1 MSEIVYNAARTVLKS
16 CLAVKKD
23 EKLLLVTDEGK
34 AALTR
39 IFKEAAQDLG
49 LDVVSMEGPM
59 QEGGEPPRFIA
70 DALLGADAAML
81 LTSGSLTHT
90 HARGAA
96 TKKGVRIASLPR
108 ITQEVIEKTFDVD
121 YVEMGRITGILT
133 RKLTQAEEVRIT
145 TELGTDISLPLKG
158 REAMADA
165 GDLSG
170 FGAVGNLPA
179 GEAMISPLE
188 GKGDGIIV
196 VDGVIAGLGILC
208 SPLKLFMEKGRIVHA
223 KGEQAGDFLNYI
235 DAYDS
240 YAGAIAEFG
249 IGTNPKCEIMGNP
262 LSDEKIY
269 GTIHFGFGNNLFMG
283 GAQDSNIHYDCI
295 ITEPTV
301 TLDGICI
308 IEKGRHVYEDACDNR
323 GWE

>member
-1 MSEIVYNAARTVLKS
+1 MSEIVYNAARTVLKN
-16 CLAVKKD
+16 CLAVKRE
-23 EKLLLVTDEGK
+23 EKLLLVTDDGK

-49 LDVVSMEGPM
+49 LDVVLMEGPL
-59 QEGGEPPRFIA
+59 QEGGEPPRLIA
-70 DALLGADAAML
+70 DAMLGADAAML

-108 ITQEVIEKTFDVD
+108 ITQEVIEKTFVVD
-121 YVEMGRITGILT
+121 YVEMGRITDILT
-133 RKLTQAEEVRIT
+133 RKLTQAEEVRVT
-145 TELGTDISLPLKG
+145 TELGTDISLSIKG

-165 GDLSG
+165 GDLTG

-188 GKGDGIIV
+188 GRGDGIIV
-196 VDGVIAGLGILC
+196 VDGVVAGLGILS
-208 SPLKLFMEKGRIVHA
+208 SPLKLFMEKGRIVYA
-223 KGEQAGDFLNYI
+223 EGEQARDFLNYI
-235 DAYDS
+235 GAYDS
-240 YAGAIAEFG
+240 HADAIAEFG
-249 IGTNPKCEIMGNP
+249 IGTNPKCGIMGNP

-283 GAQDSNIHYDCI
+283 GAQDSIIHYDCI
-295 ITEPTV
+295 ITKPTV
-301 TLDGICI
+301 HLDGKCI
-308 IEKGRHVYEDACDNR
+308 ILEGKHIY
-323 GWE
+323 